1 MRTGTTAADIVRI
14 IILIC
19 IMFRTEKVLSF
30 MALGQ
35 MPEILFIDLFELSK
49 NNLKFVMQQ
58 VTDGISRK
66 TENPQKDNRKNIKGL
81 IDYI

>member
-35 MPEILFIDLFELSK
+35 MPEILFIDLFELLK
-49 NNLKFVMQQ
+49 NNLKFVMQ
-58 VTDGISRK
+58 
-66 TENPQKDNRKNIKGL
+66 
-81 IDYI
+81 

>member
-35 MPEILFIDLFELSK
+35 MPEILFIDL
-49 NNLKFVMQQ
+49 LKLYKTRVRFIMQSIMSG
-58 VTDGISRK
+58 TSRK
-66 TENPQKDNRKNIKGL
+66 TENPQKDNRK
-81 IDYI
+81 

>member
-35 MPEILFIDLFELSK
+35 MPEILFIDLFELLK
-49 NNLKFVMQQ
+49 NNLIYYIKYKACFV
-58 VTDGISRK
+58 
-66 TENPQKDNRKNIKGL
+66 TEVMKQYG
-81 IDYI
+81 